1 MKFEI
6 EKLSESINKECPE
19 VVFAILHGSAQ
30 SGIVKEG
37 SDIDIAIYI
46 NGKASLELYQRIYGI
61 VSSVAGDCEPD
72 IGILNNTEPVYRFEA
87 LKGKLLFSRD
97 EEKFLDFFSFTCRE
111 YENQIADYERQHKY
125 RLEAKNLKLQSNKP
139 QSFLIS

>member
-6 EKLSESINKECPE
+6 DKLSDSIKQQCPE

-30 SGIVKEG
+30 KGIVKEG

-46 NGKASLELYQRIYGI
+46 NGKVSLELYQRVYGI
-61 VSSVAGDCEPD
+61 VNSVVPDSEPD
-72 IGILNNTEPVYRFEA
+72 IGILNNAEPIYRFET
-87 LKGKLLFSRD
+87 LKGKLLFSRN
-97 EEKFLDFFSFTCRE
+97 ENKFLDFYSLACRE

-125 RLEAKNLKLQSNKP
+125 RLDAKNLKSQSIN
-139 QSFLIS
+139 

>member
-6 EKLSESINKECPE
+6 AKLSESINKECPE

-30 SGIVKEG
+30 NGIVKEG

-72 IGILNNTEPVYRFEA
+72 VGILNNTEPIYRFET

-97 EEKFLDFFSFTCRE
+97 KEKFLDFFSFTCRE
-111 YENQIADYERQHKY
+111 YENQIADYERQRKY
-125 RLEAKNLKLQSNKP
+125 RLEAKNLN
-139 QSFLIS
+139 